1 MPNANSHNCGRLIRR
16 ICISLA
22 MILVTAAGLGA
33 FHGARTA
40 FQHAEDVTSQF
51 MDEVAQE
58 LTWQLSHGEV

>member
-1 MPNANSHNCGRLIRR
+1 M
-16 ICISLA
+16 A

-40 FQHAEDVTSQF
+40 FQNAEDVTSQF

>member
-22 MILVTAAGLGA
+22 MILVTATGLAA

-40 FQHAEDVTSQF
+40 FQNAEDVTGQF